1 MSTLPHF
8 HRSTCPQ
15 VYTSTGPHF
24 HMWTCPHVHR
34 STGPHVHTSTS
45 KISTRTESWKRV
57 LSRLDKMVRRTVFF
71 KLILQL
77 SVIVLSFVVNTF
89 WVSVKKES
97 YNYKQEVVNQYS
109 TGVPPFVVEP
119 PPLWFRLCSS
129 QRAPDPFHFIRPRLI
144 LWDPICQRH

>member
-1 MSTLPHF
+1 M
-8 HRSTCPQ
+8 
-15 VYTSTGPHF
+15 
-24 HMWTCPHVHR
+24 
-34 STGPHVHTSTS
+34 
-45 KISTRTESWKRV
+45 
-57 LSRLDKMVRRTVFF
+57 RRTVFF

-144 LWDPICQRH
+144 LWDPICQRTLNSDQLTGKMVGRNAFYRTRSHLLG